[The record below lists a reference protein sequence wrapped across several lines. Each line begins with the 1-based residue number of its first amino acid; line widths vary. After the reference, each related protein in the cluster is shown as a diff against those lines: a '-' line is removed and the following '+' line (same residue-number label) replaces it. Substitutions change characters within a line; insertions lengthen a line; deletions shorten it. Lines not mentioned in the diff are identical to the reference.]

1 MSTHVTTHYDDGVL
15 RMEPSGVMFFG
26 STPRLAE
33 SLMTALADHPDTREL
48 VVDVSR
54 LGRIDYMAA
63 EALKGVV
70 DEARRA
76 GVDARLVGVQDH
88 SHRILATVFGG
99 DSDLSGP
106 GIGDRD

>member
-1 MSTHVTTHYDDGVL
+1 
-15 RMEPSGVMFFG
+15 MFFG

-33 SLMTALADHPDTREL
+33 SLMTALADHPETREV

-70 DEARRA
+70 DEARSA
-76 GVDARLVGVQDH
+76 GIEAHIVGVQGH
-88 SHRILATVFGG
+88 SIRIMTKVFG
-99 DSDLSGP
+99 DDADLSGP
-106 GIGDRD
+106 GLPARD